1 MIELNGWIQKIEDII
16 QRRNHKGDYNVTI
29 LTKLL
34 KEIKSDDAL
43 EKIRILCDQ
52 IFEQEKNNI
61 DHKTILPKGPNLF
74 LVLEVP
80 GRTQDEVA
88 FLALE
93 RESKDLY
100 LAVLFVT
107 NKTNVPIDK
116 NHNPS
121 IKRQRVWEINDHR
134 PEQILTGYA
143 KHYKFLRGE

>member
-1 MIELNGWIQKIEDII
+1 LNGWTQKIEDII
-16 QRRNHKGDYNVTI
+16 QRSNHKGDYNVTI

-52 IFEQEKNNI
+52 IFEQEKKNI
-61 DHKTILPKGPNLF
+61 EHILILPKGPNLF

-80 GRTQDEVA
+80 GRLKGEIS

-107 NKTNVPIDK
+107 TVKELQK
-116 NHNPS
+116 NDPPS
-121 IKRQRVWEINDHR
+121 IKRQKVWEINDHR

-143 KHYKFLRGE
+143 KYYKFLRGE

>member
-1 MIELNGWIQKIEDII
+1 MG
-16 QRRNHKGDYNVTI
+16 I
-29 LTKLL
+29 LEKLL
-34 KEIKSDDAL
+34 KEIKGDDAL

-52 IFEQEKNNI
+52 IFEQETKNI
-61 DHKTILPKGPNLF
+61 EHIMILPKGPNLF

-80 GRTQDEVA
+80 GRLKGEIA

-100 LAVLFVT
+100 LAVLFIT
-107 NKTNVPIDK
+107 SIKELK
-116 NHNPS
+116 KEHPS
-121 IKRQRVWEINDHR
+121 IKRQKVWEINDHR